1 MPQFFVDNSAN
12 VFKIRGNSILT
23 FFEMQKTYDN
33 IESIAGPILV
43 VDGVEGVKYE
53 ELVEVTTTTG
63 EKRMGKVLEANGDR
77 AMVQMFE
84 DPRGLSTSG
93 LKAKFTGKVAQLGVS
108 MDMLGRIFNGAGKPI
123 DGGAEVLA
131 EKTIDI
137 SGVAINPYSRILPTG
152 YIQTGVS
159 SLDVM
164 NTLVRG
170 QKLPIFTGAGLP
182 HAELAAQIARQA
194 KVNDGSEFAVVFG
207 AMGVTFEEA
216 MFFQKDF
223 ERTGAIEKATLFI
236 NTAADPVVER
246 IAVPRMALSYAEYLA
261 FEKNIHVLVILTDM
275 TNYAEALREVSASRK
290 EVPGRRGYPG
300 YLYTDLSTIYERAG
314 RVKGSTGSITQMPIL
329 SMPEDDIT
337 HPIPDLTGYITEG
350 QFVLDR
356 GLHQQKVTPPVNVLK
371 SLSRLIGV
379 AMKASRED
387 HSKLKDQLFACYA
400 RGSEVRELAVVL
412 GESSLSDI
420 DKMYLEFANQYEKQ
434 FLGQGFDAER
444 TLEESLT
451 LGWELIRPFPI
462 EELKRIPQ
470 DIIEKYHPDQK
481 KA

>member
-1 MPQFFVDNSAN
+1 
-12 VFKIRGNSILT
+12 
-23 FFEMQKTYDN
+23 MQKTYEN

-53 ELVEVTTTTG
+53 ELVEVSMADGTI
-63 EKRMGKVLEANGDR
+63 RMGKVLEADGDR

-84 DPRGLSTSG
+84 STQGLSITG

-108 MDMLGRIFNGAGKPI
+108 PDMLGRVFNGAGKAI
-123 DGGAEVLA
+123 DGGTEVLA
-131 EKTIDI
+131 EKTVDI
-137 SGVAINPYSRILPTG
+137 SGMAINPYSRSFPSDF
-152 YIQTGVS
+152 IQTGIS

-170 QKLPIFTGAGLP
+170 QKLPIFSGSGLP
-182 HAELAAQIARQA
+182 HAELATQIARQA
-194 KVNDGSEFAVVFG
+194 KVNDGSDFAVVFG

-216 MFFQKDF
+216 MFFQSEF
-223 ERTGAIEKATLFI
+223 ERTGAIEKACLFL

-261 FEKNIHVLVILTDM
+261 FEKDMHVLVILTDM
-275 TNYAEALREVSASRK
+275 TNYAEALREVSAARK

-314 RVKGSTGSITQMPIL
+314 RIKTAKGSVTQMPIL

-356 GLHQQKVTPPVNVLK
+356 DLYQKKILPPVNVLK
-371 SLSRLIGV
+371 SLSRLAG
-379 AMKASRED
+379 AGMGEGKTRDD
-387 HSKLKDQLFACYA
+387 HSKVKDQLFACYA
-400 RGSEVRELAVVL
+400 RGRDVRELAVVL
-412 GESSLSDI
+412 GESSLSDL
-420 DKMYLEFANQYEKQ
+420 DKIYLKFADRYEQ
-434 FLGQGFDAER
+434 EFLGQGFAEER
-444 TLEESLT
+444 DIITSLE
-451 LGWELIRPFPI
+451 LGWELLTMFPI
-462 EELKRIPQ
+462 TELKRINKKTL
-470 DIIEKYHPDQK
+470 EAFHPELRDQK
-481 KA
+481 

>member
-1 MPQFFVDNSAN
+1 
-12 VFKIRGNSILT
+12 
-23 FFEMQKTYDN
+23 MQKTYTN

-53 ELVEVTTTTG
+53 ELVEVETSTG
-63 EKRMGKVLEANGDR
+63 EKKMGKVLEAHESR

-84 DPRGLSTSG
+84 STQGLSTTG
-93 LKAKFTGKVAQLGVS
+93 LKAKFLGKTARLGVS
-108 MDMLGRIFNGAGKPI
+108 TDMLGRIFNGAGKPI
-123 DGGAEVLA
+123 DKGPEILA
-131 EKTIDI
+131 EKTVDI
-137 SGVAINPYSRILPTG
+137 SGMAINPFSRTFPSDF
-152 YIQTGVS
+152 IQTGIS
-159 SLDVM
+159 TIDVM

-170 QKLPIFTGAGLP
+170 QKLPIFSGSGLP
-182 HAELAAQIARQA
+182 HAELAVQIARNA
-194 KVNDGSEFAVVFG
+194 KVLDSGDGKDKGGDFAVVFG

-216 MFFQKDF
+216 MFFQKEF

-261 FEKNIHVLVILTDM
+261 FEKDMQVLVVLTDL
-275 TNYAEALREVSASRK
+275 TNYAEALREVSAARK

-314 RVKGSTGSITQMPIL
+314 RIKGSKGSVTQMPIL

-356 GLHQQKVTPPVNVLK
+356 SLHQKKISPPVDVLK
-371 SLSRLIGV
+371 SLSRLAG
-379 AMKASRED
+379 AGMGEGKTRED

-400 RGSEVRELAVVL
+400 RGKDVRELAVVL
-412 GESSLSDI
+412 GESSLSDV
-420 DKMYLEFANQYEKQ
+420 DKTYLQFADNFEREFV
-434 FLGQGFDAER
+434 GQGFDSDR
-444 TLEESLT
+444 TIVESLE
-451 LGWELIRPFPI
+451 LGWELLRPFPI
-462 EELKRIPQ
+462 TELKRINTAT
-470 DIIEKYHPDQK
+470 IEKYHPDK
-481 KA
+481 K